1 VQNVHAYIAGEHG
14 DSEIPLWSS
23 ASIGNVPVQGWQMP
37 GHGVLSTKEEQ
48 EIFESVRTSAERI
61 IEGKGATNYAIGL
74 AVATI
79 LEAILWDEGRVLPV
93 SSLLTDYRGI
103 SNVCLSVPSV
113 VGRRGVEGLLPVPM
127 DASEEAGL
135 HASAETIRR
144 VVQVLGF

>member
-1 VQNVHAYIAGEHG
+1 
-14 DSEIPLWSS
+14 
-23 ASIGNVPVQGWQMP
+23 
-37 GHGVLSTKEEQ
+37 
-48 EIFESVRTSAERI
+48 
-61 IEGKGATNYAIGL
+61 
-74 AVATI
+74 VATI

-113 VGRRGVEGLLPVPM
+113 VGHRGVEGLLPVPM